1 MQNNFA
7 AGALVLLVLIAI
19 VVSQAVTIV
28 QPGTVGV
35 VTQFGAVQETIL
47 QPGLQFKVPVM
58 TQIISLNTRIEKI
71 EDAATA
77 SSKDLQ
83 VVTSKVAL
91 NYRIDPAK
99 ADVIY
104 SELGPYFATTI
115 IAPAIQESIKAI
127 TSHYTAEQLIT
138 QRSAVKDAVQADLSK
153 RLNRSNLIT
162 TDFSILD
169 FNFSSEFNHA
179 IEQKQVAQQA
189 ALRAENDLAR
199 IKMEAQQI
207 EATALGA
214 ARGELERARA
224 EAEAQQMLRDT
235 LTPEILQLR
244 AIEKWDGVLP
254 VYTGG
259 DAPLPFLAVPSAT
272 R

>member
-7 AGALVLLVLIAI
+7 AGVLVLLVLIAI
-19 VVSQAVTIV
+19 VVTQAVTIV

-35 VTQFGAVQETIL
+35 VTKFGAVKGIV
-47 QPGLQFKVPVM
+47 QPGLHFKVPIM
-58 TQIISLNTRIEKI
+58 TQIIPLDTRVKKVVDE
-71 EDAATA
+71 ATA

-83 VVTSKVAL
+83 IVTSKVAL
-91 NYRIDPAK
+91 NYRIDPAQ
-99 ADVIY
+99 ANTIY
-104 SELGPYFATTI
+104 SELGPQFAETI
-115 IAPAIQESIKAI
+115 VAPAIQESIKAI
-127 TSHYTAEQLIT
+127 TSQYTAERLIT
-138 QRSAVKDAVQADLSK
+138 QRAEVKDAVQADIK
-153 RLNRSNLIT
+153 VRLDKFNLIT
-162 TDFSILD
+162 TEFSILD

-189 ALRAENDLAR
+189 ALRAQNDLAR
-199 IKMEAQQI
+199 IETEAMQI

-214 ARGELERARA
+214 ARGELARAKA
-224 EAEAQQMLRDT
+224 EAEAQQLLRET
-235 LTPEILQLR
+235 LTPEVLQLR

-259 DAPLPFLAVPSAT
+259 DAPLPFLAVPSAP

>member
-7 AGALVLLVLIAI
+7 AGALILLVLLALAL
-19 VVSQAVTIV
+19 SQAVTIV

-35 VTQFGAVQETIL
+35 VTRFGSIQDMVL
-47 QPGLQFKVPVM
+47 QPGLHPKVPVM
-58 TQIISLNTRIEKI
+58 TQIIPIDTRVKKVVDE
-71 EDAATA
+71 ATA

-83 VVTSKVAL
+83 IVTSKVAL

-99 ADVIY
+99 ASTIY
-104 SELGPYFATTI
+104 SDLGPQFGDTI
-115 IAPAIQESIKAI
+115 VAPAIQESIKAV
-127 TSHYTAEQLIT
+127 TSQYTAEELIT
-138 QRSAVKDAVQADLSK
+138 QRAAVKDAVQEDIRN
-153 RLNRSNLIT
+153 RLDKFNLLT
-162 TDFSILD
+162 TEFSILD
-169 FNFSSEFNHA
+169 FNFSAEFNRA

-199 IKMEAQQI
+199 IKMEAQQV

-214 ARGELERARA
+214 AQGELARARA

-244 AIEKWDGVLP
+244 AIEKWNGILP

-259 DAPLPFLAVPSAT
+259 DAPLPFLAVPAAP
-272 R
+272 